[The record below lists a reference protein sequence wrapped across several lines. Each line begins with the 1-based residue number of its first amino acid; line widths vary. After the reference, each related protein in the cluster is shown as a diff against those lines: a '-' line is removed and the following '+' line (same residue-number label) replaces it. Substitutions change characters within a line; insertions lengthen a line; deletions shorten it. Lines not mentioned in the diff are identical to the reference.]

1 MKRVSKVIWWGVLA
15 VLVLAAFVALWGW
28 GGKHGDTETQRETG
42 ASPQGAGELSA
53 SVPLCLEEEQGEEA
67 EEEDEDADE
76 EESEEDTDEDE
87 EEELTEEEKREREE
101 EKLVDAFDDLTDT
114 WDEPSK
120 KEITMADI
128 DAFGAAFRKVPDDRK
143 DECVHRALNLIPDEN
158 VMLLAGILMDKSND
172 KEIIEEVF
180 NDVLNRDEDVK
191 EPILRQIFKDKEHP
205 CWDDVAWIFDV
216 TDDLPQE
223 GE

>member
-1 MKRVSKVIWWGVLA
+1 MKLSSKVWVLIVGCLA
-15 VLVLAAFVALWGW
+15 LAAFVALCVW
-28 GGKHGDTETQRETG
+28 GGKHGDTETQRGTG
-42 ASPQGAGELSA
+42 ASPQGAGELRASA
-53 SVPLCLEEEQGEEA
+53 PLCLAEEQGEEA

-76 EESEEDTDEDE
+76 EESDDEED

-172 KEIIEEVF
+172 REIIEEVF

-216 TDDLPQE
+216 TDELPQE